1 MSAPAIPNLNSL
13 RRGGQRGRG
22 RSRADHGGHAAVAQG
37 SSRNQHHH
45 DEIVQSTD
53 NDAATSRQSAVDA
66 GYLEDPFSA
75 LLHTGGPVSRRLP
88 LMNRGRSPSVKMVQ
102 VLNLPAAG
110 TYVRTTC
117 IDRIVDTF
125 LSSAGEGRKQ
135 IISLGAGSDT
145 RYFRL
150 RQKRRKRDVIYHE
163 LDFEANTRRKI
174 IQLRSPSFEAA
185 AKQFAEVDMR
195 GADVQVSNDAAGLVS
210 PDYVIH
216 PQDLRHLPHKEAFLT
231 GMDMTLPTLII
242 SECCLVYL
250 PPDGA
255 DAVLH
260 YFSKL
265 FPKTTPLAIAIY
277 EPIRPY
283 DSFGKTMVSN
293 LMSRGIQLQTLEKYA
308 GLEEQRSRLRSHG
321 FGDDGESSPQGAEA
335 ADIDFIWQTWIAPE
349 EKERVDGLEW
359 MDEVEEFV
367 LLAKHYCICWGWKGF
382 GEGSRWKDLPSPT
395 S

>member
-22 RSRADHGGHAAVAQG
+22 RGRADHNTQAGVGQG
-37 SSRNQHHH
+37 SGRNQIHH
-45 DEIVQSTD
+45 DEIVQNTD
-53 NDAATSRQSAVDA
+53 IDAATSRQSAVDA

-88 LMNRGRSPSVKMVQ
+88 LMNRGRSLAANMVH
-102 VLNLPAAG
+102 VLNLPATG
-110 TYVRTTC
+110 TYVRTMS

-150 RQKRRKRDVIYHE
+150 RQKRRKGDVVYHE

-174 IQLRSPSFEAA
+174 TQLRSPSFEAA
-185 AKQFAEVDMR
+185 AKQLAEVDTR
-195 GADVQVSNDAAGLVS
+195 GADVQVSHDAAALVS
-210 PDYVIH
+210 SDYLVH
-216 PQDLRHLPHKEAFLT
+216 PQDLRYLPQKEGLLT
-231 GMDMTLPTLII
+231 GMDITLPTLII

-250 PPDGA
+250 PPEGA
-255 DAVLH
+255 DAVLN

-265 FPKTTPLAIAIY
+265 FPETTPLAIAIY
-277 EPIRPY
+277 EPIRPH
-283 DSFGKTMVSN
+283 DPFGKTMVSN
-293 LMSRGIQLQTLEKYA
+293 LMGRGIQLQTLEKYA
-308 GLEEQRSRLRSHG
+308 GLEEQRRRLRT
-321 FGDDGESSPQGAEA
+321 FGYGEGSGGGAQA
-335 ADIDFIWQTWIAPE
+335 ADIDFIWQRWITLE
-349 EKERVDGLEW
+349 EKERVEGLEW

-367 LLAKHYCICWGWKGF
+367 LLAKHYCICWGWKAF
-382 GEGSRWKDLPSPT
+382 EEESPWKDLPAPT

>member
-22 RSRADHGGHAAVAQG
+22 RGRADHHTQAGVGQG
-37 SSRNQHHH
+37 SGRNQIHH
-45 DEIVQSTD
+45 DEIVQNTD
-53 NDAATSRQSAVDA
+53 TDAATSRQSAVDA

-88 LMNRGRSPSVKMVQ
+88 LMNRGRSLAVNMVH

-110 TYVRTTC
+110 TYVRTTS

-150 RQKRRKRDVIYHE
+150 RQKRRKGDVVYHE

-185 AKQFAEVDMR
+185 AKQLAEVDTQ
-195 GADVQVSNDAAGLVS
+195 GADVQVSHDAAALVS
-210 PDYVIH
+210 SDYLVH
-216 PQDLRHLPHKEAFLT
+216 PQDLRYLPQKEGLLT
-231 GMDMTLPTLII
+231 GMDITLPTLII

-250 PPDGA
+250 PPEGA
-255 DAVLH
+255 DAVLN

-265 FPKTTPLAIAIY
+265 FPETTPLAIAIY
-277 EPIRPY
+277 EPIRPH
-283 DSFGKTMVSN
+283 DPFGKTMVSN
-293 LMSRGIQLQTLEKYA
+293 LMGRGIQLQTLEKYA
-308 GLEEQRSRLRSHG
+308 GLEEQRRRLRT
-321 FGDDGESSPQGAEA
+321 FGYGEGSGGGAQA
-335 ADIDFIWQTWIAPE
+335 ADIDFIWQRWITPE
-349 EKERVDGLEW
+349 EKERVEGLEW

-367 LLAKHYCICWGWKGF
+367 LLAKHYCICWGWKAF
-382 GEGSRWKDLPSPT
+382 EEESPWKDLPGPT

>member
-22 RSRADHGGHAAVAQG
+22 RSRADHAAHVGAGHG
-37 SSRNQHHH
+37 SSRNQLHH

-75 LLHTGGPVSRRLP
+75 LLHTGGPVTRRLP
-88 LMNRGRSPSVKMVQ
+88 LMNR
-102 VLNLPAAG
+102 G

-150 RQKRRKRDVIYHE
+150 RQKRRKPDVIYHE

-174 IQLRSPSFEAA
+174 SQLRSPSFEAA
-185 AKQFAEVDMR
+185 AKQFAEVDLR
-195 GADVQVSNDAAGLVS
+195 GADVQVSHDAAGLMS
-210 PDYVIH
+210 SDYVVH
-216 PQDLRHLPHKEAFLT
+216 PQDLRHLPQKEDLLT

-277 EPIRPY
+277 EPIRPH

-293 LMSRGIQLQTLEKYA
+293 LMGRGIQLQTLEKYA
-308 GLEEQRSRLRSHG
+308 GLEEQRTRLRTHG
-321 FGDDGESSPQGAEA
+321 FGDDEASSRGGAEA
-335 ADIDFIWQTWIAPE
+335 ADIDFVWQRWIAPE
-349 EKERVDGLEW
+349 EKERVEGLEW

-382 GEGSRWKDLPSPT
+382 GDDSPWNDLPGSRS
-395 S
+395 

>member
-1 MSAPAIPNLNSL
+1 MSAPSIPNLNSL
-13 RRGGQRGRG
+13 RRGQRGRG
-22 RSRADHGGHAAVAQG
+22 RSRADYGTHIAAGQG
-37 SSRNQHHH
+37 SSRSQLHQ
-45 DEIVQSTD
+45 DEIVQNTD

-66 GYLEDPFSA
+66 GYLEDPFST

-88 LMNRGRSPSVKMVQ
+88 LMNR
-102 VLNLPAAG
+102 G

-125 LSSAGEGRKQ
+125 LSSAGEGPKQ

-185 AKQFAEVDMR
+185 ARQLAEVDMR
-195 GADVQVSNDAAGLVS
+195 GADVQISHDATALVS
-210 PDYVIH
+210 PDYVVH
-216 PQDLRHLPHKEAFLT
+216 PQDLRHLSHKEALLT

-250 PPDGA
+250 SPEGA

-277 EPIRPY
+277 EPIRPH

-293 LMSRGIQLQTLEKYA
+293 LMGRGIQLQTLEKYA
-308 GLEEQRSRLRSHG
+308 GLEEQRTRLRTHG
-321 FGDDGESSPQGAEA
+321 FGADGASSHGGAEA
-335 ADIDFIWQTWIAPE
+335 ADIDFVWQRWIVPE
-349 EKERVDGLEW
+349 EKERVEGLEW

-367 LLAKHYCICWGWKGF
+367 LLAKHYCICWGWRGF
-382 GEGSRWKDLPSPT
+382 GEDSLWKDLPGPT